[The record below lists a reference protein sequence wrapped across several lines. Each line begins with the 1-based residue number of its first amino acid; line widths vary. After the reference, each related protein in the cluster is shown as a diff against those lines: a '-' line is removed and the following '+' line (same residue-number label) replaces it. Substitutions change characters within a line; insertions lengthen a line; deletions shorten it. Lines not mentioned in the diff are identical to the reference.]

1 MKRHFMSKL
10 KTNAQNL
17 EIRHDTGEDVLDYFD
32 PARASRRNH
41 AKARVNLDLPQ
52 WMIFNI
58 DRVAGRNGLARQS
71 QIKAWLAEKLK
82 ETV

>member
-1 MKRHFMSKL
+1 MSKL
-10 KTNAQNL
+10 KTTAENL
-17 EIRHDTGEDVLDYFD
+17 ETRFDAGEDVLEYFD
-32 PARASRRNH
+32 AAKAARTNH

-52 WMIFNI
+52 WMIARI

-71 QIKAWLAEKLK
+71 QIKAWLADKIK